1 MDTVNFLKNVT
12 RMCHSGVGGCFDCK
26 LWDIEKN
33 DCRVLSHGDK
43 KYYENT
49 IKIVEEFAVG
59 HPAKTRQ
66 SEFLKMY
73 PRAKINDGMIDIC
86 PAKMC
91 GDVKCEYS
99 TLERIKRCSECHKD
113 YWLSEI
119 E

>member
-73 PRAKINDGMIDIC
+73 PKADLTHLFPCEVETDKKSVLCAKYT
-86 PAKMC
+86 
-91 GDVKCEYS
+91 GDYDVCCSKCW
-99 TLERIKRCSECHKD
+99 KD

-119 E
+119 EE